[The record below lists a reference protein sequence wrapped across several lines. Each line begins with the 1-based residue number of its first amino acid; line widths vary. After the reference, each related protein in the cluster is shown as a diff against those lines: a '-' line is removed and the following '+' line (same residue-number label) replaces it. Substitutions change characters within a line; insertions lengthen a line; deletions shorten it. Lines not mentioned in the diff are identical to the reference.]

1 MASVMVKVVI
11 RSGFKYDTDMERK
24 TIAVLGSGNVGR
36 ALARG
41 LAVAGHQV
49 TLGTREPGRPELA
62 EWAAGAGGVA
72 LADSLAAVGGAEV
85 VLVATAWD
93 GTEEALAAVAPAL
106 DGKVLVDVT
115 NPLRFTTRLELAV
128 GFTDSGGEQVQRW
141 APGARVVKAFNTV
154 GFELMDHPD
163 LPGGPPTLFVAGD
176 DAGAKADVAALAAD
190 LGWAVHDCGGLVAA
204 RLTEPLALLWI
215 EHAIRSGSRRHA
227 FRLLADPR

>member
-1 MASVMVKVVI
+1 
-11 RSGFKYDTDMERK
+11 MERK
-24 TIAVLGSGNVGR
+24 KIAVLGSGNVGR

-41 LAVAGHQV
+41 LAAAGHQV
-49 TLGTREPGRPELA
+49 TVGTREPGRPELV
-62 EWAAGAGGVA
+62 EWASGSTGGVA
-72 LADSLAAVGGAEV
+72 LAGSLEAATGAEI

-93 GTEEALAAVAPAL
+93 GTESALAAVAPAL
-106 DGKVLVDVT
+106 EGKVLVDVT
-115 NPLRFTTRLELAV
+115 NPLRFTTRLELAL

-163 LPGGPPTLFVAGD
+163 LPDGPPTLFVAGD
-176 DAGAKADVAALAAD
+176 DAGAKADVAGLAAD
-190 LGWAVHDCGGLVAA
+190 LGWAVHDCGDLVAA

>member
-1 MASVMVKVVI
+1 
-11 RSGFKYDTDMERK
+11 MERK
-24 TIAVLGSGNVGR
+24 AIAVLGSGNVGR

-41 LAVAGHQV
+41 LAAAGHQV
-49 TLGTREPGRPELA
+49 TVGTREPGRPELVG
-62 EWAAGAGGVA
+62 WAADAGGVA
-72 LADSLAAVGGAEV
+72 LADSPAAATGAEL

-93 GTEEALAAVAPAL
+93 GTEAALAAVAPAL

-115 NPLRFTTRLELAV
+115 NPLQFTDRLGLAV

-141 APGARVVKAFNTV
+141 VPGARVVKAFNTV

-163 LPGGPPTLFVAGD
+163 LPGGPPTLFIAGD
-176 DAGAKADVAALAAD
+176 DAPAKADAAGLAAD
-190 LGWAVHDCGGLVAA
+190 LGWDVHDCGGLVAA

-215 EHAIRSGSRRHA
+215 EHAIRTGSRRHA